1 VLIYALQFRAS
12 GYKSVVMHNATKR
25 GLRSLPFKFGP
36 DVAFRSAAE
45 LVKHLNRRRGGP
57 NFVRIEGVIEA
68 LYQIER
74 EVAAAGYPSDAYTRI
89 YEGKF
94 GEKTKLL
101 KKIVDDFM
109 HEIQLVVAFGEPRR
123 DGWSLAEV
131 LSPSH
136 PEESGREAYLDGL
149 LVFNAAVHGYLR
161 LVSQCDSCG
170 HWFVRH
176 REDHRYCSAEC
187 REKAFRG
194 SDEGKV
200 KRAKFMREYRAR
212 LKRRDAENLKRSAS

>member
-1 VLIYALQFRAS
+1 
-12 GYKSVVMHNATKR
+12 
-25 GLRSLPFKFGP
+25 
-36 DVAFRSAAE
+36 
-45 LVKHLNRRRGGP
+45 
-57 NFVRIEGVIEA
+57 
-68 LYQIER
+68 
-74 EVAAAGYPSDAYTRI
+74 
-89 YEGKF
+89 
-94 GEKTKLL
+94 
-101 KKIVDDFM
+101 M

-123 DGWSLAEV
+123 DGWSLVEV
-131 LSPSH
+131 LLPSH

-194 SDEGKV
+194 SDEGKI

-212 LKRRDAENLKRSAS
+212 LK